1 MNDLA
6 QQRIAPAAIRR
17 TVEVRAPIERAFAVF
32 ASRMGDWWHKEHS
45 VAKGTTQAD
54 VIIEPREG
62 GRWYEKGADGSEH
75 PWGRVLLWDPP
86 RRLTLAWQL
95 TREFAYDPDFE
106 TTVDV
111 TFEERGDTTIVRFE
125 HRDLERMGVDAVQQL
140 EAMDGGWGLLLDLFK
155 AEAERG

>member
-62 GRWYEKGADGSEH
+62 GRWYEKGDDGSEH

-111 TFEERGDTTIVRFE
+111 TFEERGDITIVRFE

>member
-6 QQRIAPAAIRR
+6 QQRIAPAAIRK
-17 TVEVRAPIERAFAVF
+17 TLEIAAPIDRTFAVF
-32 ASRMGDWWHKEHS
+32 TSRMGDWWHKEHS
-45 VAKGTTQAD
+45 IAKGTTQAD
-54 VIIEPREG
+54 VVIEPREG

-86 RRLTLAWQL
+86 RRVTLAWQL
-95 TREFAYDPDFE
+95 TREFNYDPDFE

-111 TFEERGDTTIVRFE
+111 RFEEAGSGTTVHFE
-125 HRDLERMGVDAVQQL
+125 HRDLERMGPEAVQTL
-140 EAMDGGWGLLLDLFK
+140 ESMDGGWGMLLDLFK